1 MLTEFLY
8 RQELDIVC
16 LQEVVN
22 SDVVQI
28 GGYNAYINLGRERR
42 GTAILTREG
51 MHVGQEKS
59 TPSGRGIA
67 IEINKLWYINIYAP
81 SGAEKKSER
90 EAFYNTEL
98 LMLIPASPVD
108 LLLAGDFN
116 CILHPADSTA
126 SVPTSPMLGRMVTG
140 LGL

>member
-28 GGYNAYINLGRERR
+28 RGYNAYINLGTERR

-51 MHVGQEKS
+51 MHVGTRK
-59 TPSGRGIA
+59 TYPF
-67 IEINKLWYINIYAP
+67 
-81 SGAEKKSER
+81 R
-90 EAFYNTEL
+90 EGHCY
-98 LMLIPASPVD
+98 
-108 LLLAGDFN
+108 
-116 CILHPADSTA
+116 
-126 SVPTSPMLGRMVTG
+126 
-140 LGL
+140 